1 MRRFCC
7 VKILEIRGEVTEA
20 ESEEIT
26 LRVLPGMTFTERP
39 GQNMVTKPP
48 YIRLECLDTMWI
60 EVLPE
65 ILAEYFEEVFY

>member
-26 LRVLPGMTFTERP
+26 LRVLPGMTFTECPRK
-39 GQNMVTKPP
+39 NMVTKPP
-48 YIRLECLDTMWI
+48 YIRLECLDIMWI

-65 ILAEYFEEVFY
+65 ILEEYFMEVPV